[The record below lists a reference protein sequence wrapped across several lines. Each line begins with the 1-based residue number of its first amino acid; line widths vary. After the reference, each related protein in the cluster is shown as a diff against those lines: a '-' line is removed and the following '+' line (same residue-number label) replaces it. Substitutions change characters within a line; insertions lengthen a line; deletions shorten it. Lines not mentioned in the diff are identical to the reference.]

1 MTSKKRES
9 PSPPPKPGLVKIK
22 KPKLTPKRSPE
33 NTPIKNLPEPT
44 QTNKSPTCDNS
55 NKVRSSLPS
64 PSKVISSVGR
74 TAKIT
79 EVIIDSD
86 SDDSFEEPISAN
98 ANSNSLTDSTIVRTP
113 FRLFNP
119 HTQESF
125 IMKVAPLPPLPY
137 FELNPSLEGLNLQ
150 VHENMQKYYQN
161 QDFAKSSR
169 IEKEQFPQI
178 GSVFSFDE
186 LEQQQQDW

>member
-1 MTSKKRES
+1 MCFFLYR
-9 PSPPPKPGLVKIK
+9 L
-22 KPKLTPKRSPE
+22 
-33 NTPIKNLPEPT
+33 KNLPEPI
-44 QTNKSPTCDNS
+44 QTDKNPPSDNS

-64 PSKVISSVGR
+64 PSRIISSVGR

-119 HTQESF
+119 HTQGNLLMGIDNKTLKDREQGISVYTCSLLSNKQF
-125 IMKVAPLPPLPY
+125 IRK
-137 FELNPSLEGLNLQ
+137 
-150 VHENMQKYYQN
+150 
-161 QDFAKSSR
+161 
-169 IEKEQFPQI
+169 
-178 GSVFSFDE
+178 
-186 LEQQQQDW
+186 

>member
-1 MTSKKRES
+1 M
-9 PSPPPKPGLVKIK
+9 
-22 KPKLTPKRSPE
+22 
-33 NTPIKNLPEPT
+33 
-44 QTNKSPTCDNS
+44 
-55 NKVRSSLPS
+55 PS
-64 PSKVISSVGR
+64 PSKIISSVGR

-86 SDDSFEEPISAN
+86 SDEDSFEEPISAN
-98 ANSNSLTDSTIVRTP
+98 ANSNSLTNSTIVRTP

-161 QDFAKSSR
+161 QDSVKSSN
-169 IEKEQFPQI
+169 IEEEKQFPQI

-186 LEQQQQDW
+186 LEQHQQVGNDQVPRATPSKRNDIIDLCDSD